1 MKAIGALLIRIRG
14 HEYAI
19 CVLGLALILATYA
32 YAFYTLNNF
41 FALIVGLFSSLLG
54 AFMVPFGFWGA
65 DFAFGVVIGHI
76 KQTDDNKVYVPFLRN
91 YSPLEW
97 WNLNWFIVSIGV
109 ALLSLGTFVVG
120 YSLAHL
126 TAGSV
131 GR

>member
-1 MKAIGALLIRIRG
+1 MKIIG

-19 CVLGLALILATYA
+19 CVLGLGVILAIYA
-32 YAFYTLNNF
+32 YAFYTLNGF

-65 DFAFGVVIGHI
+65 DFVFGVVIGHV

-97 WNLNWFIVSIGV
+97 WNLSWFIVSIGV

-120 YSLAHL
+120 YSLSH
-126 TAGSV
+126 
-131 GR
+131 